1 MRKFALENL
10 LTILGSFLIVIVIT
24 SFITFPTAFV
34 LGWLL
39 SILFKLN
46 LITTALILYAV
57 FCFVIIVEFI
67 ISNAID
73 KTF

>member
-1 MRKFALENL
+1 MRKFILENL
-10 LTILGSFLIVIVIT
+10 LTILGSFLIMIVIT

-57 FCFVIIVEFI
+57 FCFGIIVEFI